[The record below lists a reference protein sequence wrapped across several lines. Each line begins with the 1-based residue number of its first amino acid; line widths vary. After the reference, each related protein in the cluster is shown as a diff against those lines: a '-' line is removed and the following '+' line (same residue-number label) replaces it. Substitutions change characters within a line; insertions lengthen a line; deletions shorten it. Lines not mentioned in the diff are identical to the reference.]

1 MNFRYKAYYMTIMYS
16 GKINTFK
23 NTCDSLIWG
32 SNMRGEDTIE
42 YPSLLSLSRE
52 IVIAKLQQA
61 ILERSGLRPFF
72 RENQKNGKLEFV
84 IPINCL
90 SMLEK
95 CVLDELNYPKKSV
108 RIENRFVKAFV
119 IILEYIQKS
128 DPELAEEM
136 VKAYNK
142 LLK

>member
-1 MNFRYKAYYMTIMYS
+1 
-16 GKINTFK
+16 
-23 NTCDSLIWG
+23 
-32 SNMRGEDTIE
+32 MRGEDTIE

-90 SMLEK
+90 STLEK

-136 VKAYNK
+136 IKTYNK

>member
-1 MNFRYKAYYMTIMYS
+1 MSFRYKAYYMTIMYS

-23 NTCDSLIWG
+23 NTCGPLIWG
-32 SNMRGEDTIE
+32 SNMRGEDTIK

-52 IVIAKLQQA
+52 ILIAKLQQA
-61 ILERSGLRPFF
+61 VLERSDLRPFF
-72 RENQKNGKLEFV
+72 RENQKNDKLEFV

-119 IILEYIQKS
+119 IIPGYIQKS
-128 DPELAEEM
+128 DPGLAEDM
-136 VKAYNK
+136 IKAYNK

>member
-1 MNFRYKAYYMTIMYS
+1 VVKSTHLKTYVIS

-90 SMLEK
+90 STLEK

-136 VKAYNK
+136 IKTYNK